1 MPWSIPTFIVITVA
15 LAGFG
20 LAAYLAFGLYAY

>member
-1 MPWSIPTFIVITVA
+1 MPWSVPTFIVITVA

-20 LAAYLAFGLYAY
+20 YAAYLAYALFAY